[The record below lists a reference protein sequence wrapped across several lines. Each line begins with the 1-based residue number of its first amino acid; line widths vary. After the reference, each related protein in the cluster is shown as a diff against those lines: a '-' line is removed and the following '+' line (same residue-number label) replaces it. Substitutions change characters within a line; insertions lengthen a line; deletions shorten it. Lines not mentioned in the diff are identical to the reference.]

1 MRRFAHALF
10 ALGASAL
17 MVGAPLGATT
27 IQPTPPETTTG
38 AAPVASPRP
47 VDASTAVI
55 TGTVKDTSTGRPVPA
70 VMITAVGGGSKKST
84 STAADGTFRLSLLPG
99 VYVLD
104 ADRGGFESG
113 ESSSIT
119 AVAGT
124 ATDVA
129 LSIAEAD
136 ISSLKTIGRVST
148 STRLALNTSVTATST
163 LDRAQLAERELPN
176 LNDSITELPGVT
188 ISRTTG
194 ATANTFF
201 AVRGAE
207 IETRTNI
214 DGHPVSVGTFG
225 AYNVN
230 YAIAD
235 IFQSVDVLKGA
246 GLNGPTAG
254 ESVFGTINLRTR
266 DFESQN
272 HLFVKGGVDNY
283 DGTFYSVYGNANFFK
298 GKLSV
303 LAGKS
308 FVGYRGPWYGYTANR
323 VGINTGI
330 PSSTL
335 APPNFTGLLN
345 WSGDL
350 SNTEGLQG
358 ELAKLR
364 FRFSNST
371 SVSFEYLGLQGQYIP
386 QGGSYASYEGHQ
398 TVAPCYNG
406 AVPARVATACGVL
419 SQYNAPYLSGLIGH
433 AVDSYSWF
441 PSSYVQNNEP
451 YFSAEFRTSLKND
464 TFLVRP
470 YTAEINRFIS
480 GDRENLY
487 PGNNGG
493 WTQVT
498 NSANCQSTF
507 IAPTAATGGAKGPCF
522 GSNFVG
528 PTGPSYIGA
537 SNPAG
542 VVYSTTA
549 TNPNCSRAAPCY
561 TTPTGV
567 QNDGNIGY
575 GTPFSQPEID
585 RLHGVTFEYLHP
597 TASNNF
603 GFSYEYNAD
612 DTSSRSNDTTP
623 APAGC
628 TNVVGGGVQNTPA
641 AAGLGYQPTCNL
653 ASAALI
659 SAANPR
665 GLFLPQTAISI
676 PATIVRKNEFALTDS
691 ANFTDKFQ
699 GAFGLYYTAFH
710 ANPSSQD
717 PALIARYAA
726 ARLPNAAPQPLTA
739 APVSLVSTANVIY
752 HLDPHIGFQYK
763 VNPDLSIRM
772 NGGSGVTLPYASV
785 ISGLGSISLPNGANN
800 NQYTI
805 SLPNAALRNET
816 TIAYDI
822 GFDQRMPS
830 SGILSVDAYDNT
842 VHNFF
847 ANVTTAI
854 PMPGGA
860 VSGAN
865 GYFLSQNI
873 NAPIGRYYG
882 LEASLIKSPLAGF
895 GYILTGSLERAY
907 LDQLPASIYVSG
919 ANTLVNGKQLDGSVN
934 SQASIPYAKGYGE
947 INYRNLGGARVSFG
961 ATYEGANNSYYSPAV
976 VLMNGSVAAPV
987 AHGVFAQISVQ
998 NLANVNQGTALG
1010 RAIFNQGEGSLTQQ
1024 LNPQGQIVGGATR
1037 TKSLQFVTPNTLR
1050 FSLAHDF

>member
-1 MRRFAHALF
+1 VRRFAHALF

-17 MVGAPLGATT
+17 MFVAPLGATT
-27 IQPTPPETTTG
+27 LQPTSPETTTG
-38 AAPVASPRP
+38 TAPVASQAP
-47 VDASTAVI
+47 VDAATAVI

-70 VMITAVGGGSKKST
+70 VTITAIGGGSKKST
-84 STAADGTFRLSLLPG
+84 STASDGTFRLTLPPG

-104 ADRGGFESG
+104 TDRGGFESG

-129 LSIAEAD
+129 LSIAEANV
-136 ISSLKTIGRVST
+136 SSLKTIGRVST
-148 STRLALNTSVTATST
+148 NTRSALNTSVTATST
-163 LDRAQLAERELPN
+163 LDRAQLAERELPT
-176 LNDSITELPGVT
+176 LNDTITELPGVT
-188 ISRTTG
+188 LARTTG

-235 IFQSVDVLKGA
+235 IFSSVDVLKGA

-254 ESVFGTINLRTR
+254 ESVFGTVNLRTR
-266 DFESQN
+266 DFEPENQ
-272 HLFVKGGVDNY
+272 LFVKGGVDNY

-298 GKLSV
+298 GKLSF

-308 FVGYRGPWYGYTANR
+308 YVGYRGPWYGYTANR
-323 VGINTGI
+323 VGVTTGI
-330 PSSTL
+330 PASTL

-350 SNTEGLQG
+350 SNTQGLQG

-364 FRFSNST
+364 YRFSNST
-371 SVSFEYLGLQGQYIP
+371 SVSFEYLGLQGQYVP

-406 AVPARVATACGVL
+406 NIPARVATACGAT

-433 AVDSYSWF
+433 PVDSYSWF
-441 PSSYVQNNEP
+441 PSSYIQNNEP

-480 GDRENLY
+480 GDRENRY

-493 WTQVT
+493 WYQVT
-498 NSANCQSTF
+498 NSSNCQSTF
-507 IAPTAATGGAKGPCF
+507 IAPTAAGRVAKGPCF
-522 GSNFVG
+522 AGNFTG

-549 TNPNCSRAAPCY
+549 TNPNCSVGAPCY

-623 APAGC
+623 VPAGC
-628 TNVVGGGVQNTPA
+628 ANVVGGGFANTPA
-641 AAGLGYQPTCNL
+641 AAGLGYQPTCTL
-653 ASAALI
+653 ANAALI
-659 SAANPR
+659 TTANPR
-665 GLFLPQTAISI
+665 GLFLPQTALSI
-676 PATIVRKNEFALTDS
+676 PPTIVRKNEFAITDS
-691 ANFTDKFQ
+691 ANFTDRLQ

-710 ANPSSQD
+710 ANPSTED
-717 PALIARYAA
+717 PAVLAA
-726 ARLPNAAPQPLTA
+726 YTAAKSPTGAAPIALA
-739 APVSLVSTANVIY
+739 SVANVIY
-752 HLDPHIGFQYK
+752 HLDPHVGFQYRI
-763 VNPDLSIRM
+763 NPDLSVRA
-772 NGGSGVTLPYASV
+772 NGGSGVTLPYASL
-785 ISGLGSISLPNGANN
+785 ISGLGSVSLPNGANN
-800 NQYTI
+800 STYTL
-805 SLPNAALRNET
+805 SLANTALRNET
-816 TIAYDI
+816 TIAYDL
-822 GFDQRMPS
+822 GFDQRLPGS
-830 SGILSVDAYDNT
+830 SILSVDAYDNT
-842 VHNFF
+842 IHNFF

-854 PMPGGA
+854 APIATIAAPGG
-860 VSGAN
+860 
-865 GYFLSQNI
+865 FFQSQII

-882 LEASLIKSPLAGF
+882 LDASLRKDPLAGF
-895 GYILTGSLERAY
+895 GYFLTASLERAY
-907 LDQLPASIYVSG
+907 LDQLPASIYATG
-919 ANTLVNGKQLDGSVN
+919 ANTLVNGKQLDGTGTG
-934 SQASIPYAKGYGE
+934 QASIPYAKGYGE

-961 ATYEGANNSYYSPAV
+961 ADYEGANNSYYSGAV
-976 VLMNGSVAAPV
+976 VLLDGSAAVPIG
-987 AHGVFAQISVQ
+987 HGVIVQASVE
-998 NLANVNQGTALG
+998 NLANLNQGTGLG

-1024 LNPQGQIVGGATR
+1024 LNAAGQVVGGPTR
-1037 TKSLQFVTPNTLR
+1037 GKSLQFVTPNTLR
-1050 FSLAHDF
+1050 FSLAHNF